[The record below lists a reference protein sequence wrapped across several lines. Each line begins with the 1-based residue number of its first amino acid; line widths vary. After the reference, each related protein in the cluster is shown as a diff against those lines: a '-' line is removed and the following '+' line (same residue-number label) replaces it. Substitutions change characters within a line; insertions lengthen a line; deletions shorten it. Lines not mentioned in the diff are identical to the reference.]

1 MTRTLLAL
9 LAVLAFSG
17 YAKCCAQKDDTTFY
31 EVMKNAIGNH
41 SSDAAIDGYNKI
53 LNNKSL
59 SHYSF
64 EYVWQSLQ
72 DNEIAIETV
81 CIPEALGHTEYYAF
95 ILKKGYDSPHI
106 YYLFKESVLESEIKK
121 GEVLYKGTKVSEFFL
136 KPLQKELEGVRRM
149 FFTPAGKLHQ
159 FAMEYC
165 NTRDGKM
172 LAEKYEF
179 YRLTSSAVL
188 TQRQSICNPY
198 TSYSI
203 FGGIDFDKLPGFEEK
218 YQSGSTKCRYGYLQD
233 SYEAALD
240 VHRYFTGKGLHGKL
254 YANGL
259 ATETALKQLSGQNV
273 QLFFIETHGF
283 CTSCKEKSAYPDALM
298 LAGASYALEGGIIPE
313 DYEDGLLTICEI
325 EKLNLYKVDLA
336 VISACK
342 SAHGEIGN
350 NGVGGLTRAFK
361 AAGVHSLV
369 VTTDDVVDYVS
380 GEVWKVFFRNIIEGK
395 SKREALL
402 DAIKHVRTI
411 HDGFYC
417 APKFWTPFILID
429 GLD

>member
-1 MTRTLLAL
+1 
-9 LAVLAFSG
+9 
-17 YAKCCAQKDDTTFY
+17 
-31 EVMKNAIGNH
+31 
-41 SSDAAIDGYNKI
+41 
-53 LNNKSL
+53 
-59 SHYSF
+59 
-64 EYVWQSLQ
+64 
-72 DNEIAIETV
+72 
-81 CIPEALGHTEYYAF
+81 
-95 ILKKGYDSPHI
+95 
-106 YYLFKESVLESEIKK
+106 
-121 GEVLYKGTKVSEFFL
+121 
-136 KPLQKELEGVRRM
+136 
-149 FFTPAGKLHQ
+149 
-159 FAMEYC
+159 
-165 NTRDGKM
+165 
-172 LAEKYEF
+172 
-179 YRLTSSAVL
+179 
-188 TQRQSICNPY
+188 
-198 TSYSI
+198 
-203 FGGIDFDKLPGFEEK
+203 
-218 YQSGSTKCRYGYLQD
+218 
-233 SYEAALD
+233 
-240 VHRYFTGKGLHGKL
+240 
-254 YANGL
+254 
-259 ATETALKQLSGQNV
+259 
-273 QLFFIETHGF
+273 
-283 CTSCKEKSAYPDALM
+283 M

-342 SAHGEIGN
+342 SALGEIGN